1 MTRQRLG
8 TRLAAW
14 TAATTAVALLVF
26 GAIAIGAVWAH
37 EAAERDEATPATD
50 AVVQVAPT
58 LALALP
64 FVLAV
69 AYLTSRRLA
78 RRLTD
83 RVDGIIDAARRVSHD
98 DLQARLPVSPA
109 ADELDELATSLNAVF
124 VRIDEG
130 LAAQRQFAADASHE
144 LRTPLTILQSELEIA
159 RRRPRSPDE
168 WEAVADRARDEVVRM
183 TALVEAL
190 LRLARTTTAP
200 TTAPIAARVL
210 LDDLAARWTATA
222 AAAEVGLEL
231 TAADELTVTGDADA
245 LAVAVGNL
253 IANAIAH
260 APAGTTVRVDV
271 RRVAAQIEIV
281 VADRGPGVA
290 AADRQ
295 RIFQPFARGR
305 TAADRRDTDRGV
317 GLGLSVAHRIITV
330 HRGTLRV
337 DDEPGGGARFIA
349 TLPA

>member
-1 MTRQRLG
+1 
-8 TRLAAW
+8 
-14 TAATTAVALLVF
+14 
-26 GAIAIGAVWAH
+26 
-37 EAAERDEATPATD
+37 
-50 AVVQVAPT
+50 
-58 LALALP
+58 
-64 FVLAV
+64 
-69 AYLTSRRLA
+69 
-78 RRLTD
+78 
-83 RVDGIIDAARRVSHD
+83 
-98 DLQARLPVSPA
+98 
-109 ADELDELATSLNAVF
+109 
-124 VRIDEG
+124 
-130 LAAQRQFAADASHE
+130 
-144 LRTPLTILQSELEIA
+144 
-159 RRRPRSPDE
+159 
-168 WEAVADRARDEVVRM
+168 M

-200 TTAPIAARVL
+200 TTAPIAARAL

-231 TAADELTVTGDADA
+231 TAADELTLTADADA

-260 APAGTTVRVDV
+260 APAGTAVRVDV
-271 RRVAAQIEIV
+271 RRAAAQIEIV

-290 AADRQ
+290 AADRA

-330 HRGTLRV
+330 HGGTLRV
-337 DDEPGGGARFIA
+337 DDEPGGGARFTA